1 MEGTDRHVTEKLETP
16 LPAPTQD
23 HPGET
28 LAAELE
34 LGRQLFVAGAPGQR
48 IIDSIAVLNEKL
60 HGGRLHIFLG
70 FEALVITM
78 EHGGERRVAMCG
90 YPLPVAM
97 NGNAITEIS
106 RYLRSLPAGADPAR
120 VTTDLQSLK
129 IPQTG
134 SPLLGFAALTLF
146 AVIFGFFN
154 YADAWAL
161 LIIGISAG
169 IAVLTRTL
177 VLGKRYG
184 YYMAVLATTLV
195 ATCSAALL
203 SQVIPTA
210 TPLVSLIIPCIIVI
224 PGFQLINGGWEILR
238 NHLHIGIPRLV
249 IFFNVLAIMAV
260 GLLTV
265 LLAYSPGA
273 DGAGLHFPFGLTLVL
288 ATCMGALAA
297 VCICL
302 VMNAPLQAILV
313 CLLCGAAG
321 RLVRTLIVGTMGDVA
336 LGVFCGT
343 LVISVLALFL
353 CQHWQLPAALPLVA
367 ASVQF
372 VPGYYIIICLQGM
385 AEIIRDG
392 TAVPFA
398 VVASTI
404 STGLLSLFIS
414 AAIVIGTL
422 LPLLAFGRDTQ
433 WY

>member
-1 MEGTDRHVTEKLETP
+1 MDGTGEETIDGLEIT
-16 LPAPTQD
+16 LPTPTQD
-23 HPGET
+23 NLGET

-34 LGRQLFVAGAPGQR
+34 LGRLLFIAGAAGQR
-48 IIDSIAVLNEKL
+48 ILDSIAVLNEKL
-60 HGGRLHIFLG
+60 HGGHLHIFLG

-78 EHGGERRVAMCG
+78 EHGGERRIAMCE
-90 YPLPVAM
+90 YPLPISM

-106 RYLRSLPAGADPAR
+106 RFLRSLPDGADPAR
-120 VTTDLQSLK
+120 VTSELQSLK

-134 SPLLGFAALTLF
+134 SPLLTFVALSLF
-146 AVIFGFFN
+146 AVVFGFFN
-154 YADAWAL
+154 HADAWAL

-169 IAVLTRTL
+169 IAVLTRIL
-177 VLGKRYG
+177 VFREGYG
-184 YYMAVLATTLV
+184 YYMAILATTLV

-210 TPLVSLIIPCIIVI
+210 TPLVSLIIPCVFII

-265 LLAYSPGA
+265 LLVYSPGI
-273 DGAGLHFPFGLTLVL
+273 DGAGLQFPFSVMLVIT
-288 ATCMGALAA
+288 TCMGALAA
-297 VCICL
+297 LCICL
-302 VMNAPLQAILV
+302 VMNTPGKAILV

-321 RLVRTLIVGTMGDVA
+321 RFVSIIIVSTRGEVP

-343 LVISVLALFL
+343 LVISVLALVL

-385 AEIIRDG
+385 AEIIRNG
-392 TAVPFA
+392 TAVSLA
-398 VVASTI
+398 VVTSTL
-404 STGLLSLFIS
+404 STGLLSLFIAS
-414 AAIVIGTL
+414 AIVIGTL
-422 LPLLAFGRDTQ
+422 LPLLVLGKDTR